1 METVQPPPPTKSL
14 RDVQVRLV
22 RAGEEARFLELLR
35 EHHYLGCKWV
45 PGSSVWHVAERGGIW
60 VALVVWASA
69 AMKCGE
75 RDRMIGWIPQ
85 LRWQRLIHV
94 ANNVRFLVLPE
105 GRQPH
110 LASRVLGLSV
120 RRLGRDWEN
129 SHRHKL
135 AMVETFVDPERFRG
149 TCYRAAGWM
158 ELGRTSGYGKSGK
171 KWVEHGRVK
180 QVFVKPLHRD
190 WQRLLA
196 DPMPDP
202 AFHQGMRRMK
212 LNEAQAEGL
221 KAALREIPEHRES
234 QGRRHDGVS
243 ILSSALMA
251 LLCGAASYEGIAEWV
266 EDCDQRML
274 ERLDCR
280 FSQRKN
286 RFEPPSE
293 PTIRRYLQ
301 SVDAQ
306 AVDDALGRWLL
317 SLARTDERVLSL
329 DGKWLKGSAG
339 EDGKQVKLLSA
350 FLHKEGMVI
359 AQRAIPEGG
368 NEITEVIPLLE
379 PLPLKDAVVSAD
391 ALHTQTKLAEFL
403 TKEKEAHYLF
413 TAKGNQPGIETAIRT
428 LDLPEAFPPSGEDR

>member
-1 METVQPPPPTKSL
+1 
-14 RDVQVRLV
+14 
-22 RAGEEARFLELLR
+22 
-35 EHHYLGCKWV
+35 
-45 PGSSVWHVAERGGIW
+45 
-60 VALVVWASA
+60 
-69 AMKCGE
+69 MKCGE
-75 RDRMIGWIPQ
+75 RDRLIGWIPQ
-85 LRWQRLIHV
+85 IRWQRLIHV
-94 ANNVRFLVLPE
+94 ANNVRFLILPE
-105 GRQPH
+105 GRQPR
-110 LASRVLGLSV
+110 LASRVLGLSL
-120 RRLGRDWEN
+120 RRLGRDWEK

-135 AMVETFVDPERFRG
+135 AMVETFVDPKRFRG

-158 ELGRTSGYGKSGK
+158 ALGQTSGYGKSGK
-171 KWVEHGRVK
+171 KWVQHGRVK

-196 DPMPDP
+196 DPMPDL
-202 AFHQGMRRMK
+202 AFHRGMRRMK

-221 KAALREIPEHRES
+221 KAALRGIPEHRES
-234 QGRRHDGVS
+234 QGKRHGGVS
-243 ILSSALMA
+243 ILASALMA

-266 EDCDQRML
+266 EGCDPKML

-280 FSQRKN
+280 FSKHKD

-317 SLARTDERVLSL
+317 TLAGTSERVLSL

-379 PLPLKDAVVSAD
+379 PLPLKGAVVSAD
-391 ALHTQTKLAEFL
+391 ALHTQTKLAKFL
-403 TKEKEAHYLF
+403 TQEKEAHYLF

-428 LDLPEAFPPSGEDR
+428 LDLTEAFPPSGEDR